1 MKFWNR
7 VDLLL
12 DTIACRLAHRSFAHK
27 LPWRDKLYS
36 YWKCD
41 KCGRYWHTRKKK

>member
-7 VDLLL
+7 VDLML
-12 DTIACRLAHRSFAHK
+12 DNLACKLAHRSYAHK
-27 LPWRDKLYS
+27 LPWRAKNLD

-41 KCGRYWHTRKKK
+41 KCGRYWHTKKKK